1 MPGSPLS
8 LLEREEIGVAL
19 IKDQDVAWAVIGR
32 RIGRH
37 PTTISREVMGR
48 GGRKRYRPA
57 GRRQA
62 GCQGALQAS
71 SAPTGRIHSLLR
83 DRVTAEL
90 RLGRSPLAIWADFVA
105 DGIDDRVCV
114 ESIYAAVYAGVFD
127 VKATECLRSHRPR
140 RRRRQA
146 RNETTRPGLPN
157 IAVRPASV
165 GDRSELGH
173 WEGDQIIGANNR
185 SSMLWLTEQ
194 VTRYSIGITMPEG
207 YSGDAML
214 AGLADWLDRIPVHLL
229 RSITFDQGSE
239 WAEWQQLV
247 DTYGLDAWF
256 CDPHSPWQRGQ
267 VENLNRQ
274 WRWCFPRGTELAS
287 IEPDCADHVASN
299 INNQRRRSLS
309 YKSPASLFAELT
321 VQ

>member
-127 VKATECLRSHRPR
+127 VKAPECLRSHRTR

-146 RNETTRPGLPN
+146 RNE
-157 IAVRPASV
+157 
-165 GDRSELGH
+165 
-173 WEGDQIIGANNR
+173 
-185 SSMLWLTEQ
+185 
-194 VTRYSIGITMPEG
+194 
-207 YSGDAML
+207 
-214 AGLADWLDRIPVHLL
+214 
-229 RSITFDQGSE
+229 
-239 WAEWQQLV
+239 
-247 DTYGLDAWF
+247 
-256 CDPHSPWQRGQ
+256 
-267 VENLNRQ
+267 
-274 WRWCFPRGTELAS
+274 
-287 IEPDCADHVASN
+287 
-299 INNQRRRSLS
+299 
-309 YKSPASLFAELT
+309 
-321 VQ
+321 